1 MDDNFPIP
9 IFSDEDLTVYE
20 NYINSSAFSKPKTE
34 TFYELLKTLIG
45 KNIKIYL
52 VFGNQLTARQ
62 GKLLNVFN
70 DYIILCK
77 NCEKMAIKLSEIKF
91 ISII

>member
-9 IFSDEDLTVYE
+9 IFSDDDLTVYE
-20 NYINSSAFSKPKTE
+20 NYLNSLNVKLNNE
-34 TFYELLKTLIG
+34 TFYELLKANVG
-45 KNIKIYL
+45 KNIKIYI

-70 DYIILCK
+70 DYIVLCK
-77 NCEKMAIKLSEIKF
+77 NREKLAIKLSEIKF
-91 ISII
+91 ISVI